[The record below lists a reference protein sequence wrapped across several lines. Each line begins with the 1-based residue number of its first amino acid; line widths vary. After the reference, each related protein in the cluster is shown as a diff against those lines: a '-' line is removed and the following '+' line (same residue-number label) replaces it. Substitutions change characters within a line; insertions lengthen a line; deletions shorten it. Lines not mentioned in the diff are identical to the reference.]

1 MVTFNEMKD
10 RKGAKEYLHDFLRI
24 APLSHALWRS
34 IEALSFSAVKFKS
47 PILDVGCGFGE
58 FAGVVFDRVEVGVDI
73 SARDLERAL
82 KGKKYDKVQW
92 ADARNLPFKNSSFG
106 TVTSVS
112 VMEHIEKAEDV
123 IKEVARVL
131 KKGGLFV
138 FSVPTTEIKKYLLAP
153 SILKRVGLP
162 KVAQKYIELHSRAFK
177 HVNLKPKNW
186 WYQKLSRAG
195 FKVVEMH
202 GTLSPTALRIHE
214 LFLVSAFPSQF
225 GKLFFGKRFMMSI
238 GLRSGVLPI
247 FFSRFVKTDPG
258 SDINIFFVAKKK

>member
-1 MVTFNEMKD
+1 MYKKT
-10 RKGAKEYLHDFLRI
+10 AKTYLRDFLKI

-34 IEALSFSAVKFKS
+34 IEALSFSEVKFKS

-73 SARDLERAL
+73 SAGDLERAL

-92 ADARNLPFKNSSFG
+92 ADARNLPFKNNSFG

-112 VMEHIEKAEDV
+112 VMEHIENAEDV

-138 FSVPTTEIKKYLLAP
+138 FSVPTTELKKHLLAP
-153 SILKRVGLP
+153 SILKKIGLLNA
-162 KVAQKYIELHSRAFK
+162 AQKYVELHNRAFK

-195 FKVVEMH
+195 FKVIEAH
-202 GTLSPTALRIHE
+202 GTLSPTALRVHE

-225 GKLFFGKRFMMSI
+225 GKLFFGRRFMMSI
-238 GLRSGVLPI
+238 GLRSSILPH
-247 FFSRFVKTDPG
+247 FFSRFVKTDEK
-258 SDINIFFVAKKK
+258 SDINMFFVARKI